1 MMQERDS
8 SNAQKGNGI
17 INKSPEQQP
26 VYHSHD
32 FRRPVTNIIGLMSV
46 FKADG
51 YTTTPEGLYMLE
63 KAVQDLEA
71 QISELEKGN

>member
-8 SNAQKGNGI
+8 SNAQKGNAI
-17 INKSPEQQP
+17 INKSPEQP
-26 VYHSHD
+26 VYRSHD

-46 FKADG
+46 FRADG
-51 YTTTPEGLYMLE
+51 YTTTQEGLYMLE

-71 QISELEKGN
+71 QISALEKRN

>member
-1 MMQERDS
+1 MTQETE
-8 SNAQKGNGI
+8 SNNVQKGDAI
-17 INKSPEQQP
+17 INQSLEQQT

-51 YTTTPEGLYMLE
+51 YTTTQEGLYMLE
-63 KAVQDLEA
+63 KAVLDLVK
-71 QISELEKGN
+71 QIKALEKNN